1 MTFLATD
8 TSYVATAFATN
19 WDVTQ
24 NPVPNT
30 AYNDLYLDSGSNLAT
45 VGNIDD
51 MSQTVV
57 QSLWT
62 WFGEYVFNIFLG
74 VPYKIILGNTS
85 LQQSLIKFYLT
96 NSILLINDYLT
107 PDQLADYGINTSQP
121 INIRFDF
128 NKQTRSDNIT
138 ITMLLNNGQ
147 QVNLSA

>member
-1 MTFLATD
+1 MTFIATNS
-8 TSYVATAFATN
+8 SYPATAFATN

-30 AYNDLYLDSGSNLAT
+30 AYNDLYLDSGGNLAT

-57 QSLWT
+57 QSLWM
-62 WFGEYVFNIFLG
+62 WFGEYVFNT
-74 VPYKIILGNTS
+74 P

-107 PDQLADYGINTSQP
+107 PDQLADYGINQ
-121 INIRFDF
+121 IVNIGFSF
-128 NKQTRSDNIT
+128 NKLTRTDNIT
-138 ITMLLNNGQ
+138 ITILLNNGQ
-147 QVNLSA
+147 NINLSA

>member
-1 MTFLATD
+1 MTFIATNS
-8 TSYVATAFATN
+8 SYPATAFATN

-30 AYNDLYLDSGSNLAT
+30 AYNDLYLDSGGNLAT
-45 VGNIDD
+45 VGNVDD

-57 QSLWT
+57 QSLWM

-74 VPYKIILGNTS
+74 VPYKLILGNTP

-107 PDQLADYGINTSQP
+107 PDQLTDYGINQ
-121 INIRFDF
+121 IVNIGFNF
-128 NKQTRSDNIT
+128 NKLTRTDDIT
-138 ITMLLNNGQ
+138 ITILLNNGQ
-147 QVNLSA
+147 NINLAA

>member
-1 MTFLATD
+1 MTFIATNS
-8 TSYVATAFATN
+8 SYPATAFATN

-30 AYNDLYLDSGSNLAT
+30 AYNDLYLDSGGNLAT

-57 QSLWT
+57 QSLWM

-74 VPYKIILGNTS
+74 VPYKLILGNTP

-107 PDQLADYGINTSQP
+107 PDQLADYGINQ
-121 INIRFDF
+121 IVNIGFSF
-128 NKQTRSDNIT
+128 NKLTRTDNIT
-138 ITMLLNNGQ
+138 ITILLNNGQ
-147 QVNLSA
+147 NINLSA